1 MEENDE
7 ITTVTDTV
15 ETPDPARTPVE
26 YVRKTRADRLRENAQ
41 QPDFA
46 APKAKTTDMVFK
58 ESVMNLTPS
67 EINEIMRNS
76 GIKGSAWEQ
85 TGVAIENALTNMN
98 QLPDELAISVG
109 NLSNYITGGQIG
121 QELQDVAFESL
132 KERMADVQLNNESV
146 GGVSN
151 LFAQIAGGSVSFMQ
165 LALEGLATGGYLS
178 LAHIGAQ
185 SFGEGVYNDMKK
197 YADEHDGSL
206 KGYRPNG
213 TDLAINTANMIMQVA
228 IEERL
233 GVGSPRFLRGWS
245 RGFWKEAGSGF
256 VQEAAQDL
264 LSDFAEVLKG
274 NEDAQIMLE
283 NADQYL
289 LDGLIGAILQGPL
302 GAVTYSQGRRRADHI
317 IALAHAQVKGRN
329 TPIKEDFDVATKIND
344 AKERNYMSAFTEE
357 FKAAFDAS
365 TGEGQLQA
373 NIAKA
378 INDAIKAKE
387 LDLGIDDETKR
398 AQKVEQIATQETLT
412 AMEMATEQNKSI
424 SEMGINNIVYKDGAI
439 WVEGMTP
446 ELGERAVEYARVL
459 AERQTGL
466 AEVQMK
472 LDATNREIAQIKKD
486 LAEAKVQSK
495 EAFAEKL
502 QARLEKQTKL
512 AEKRKIQAEQ
522 LKAQTDKIEA
532 QIAKQLKEAPKTVAE
547 PKMEVKSPAEN
558 VQKPVE
564 TRQENVQKPVE
575 QQKPAEEQKPLAK
588 VAEKLQ
594 KPKGEKKSLS
604 AERGKKSK
612 TKAKAKKKM
621 TLKELKAA
629 LKEHFKKAY
638 NGVSDDFINRYVDE
652 AIEDVELTRNKN
664 TMLRLLAENFD
675 QYYKDGKVDTEEI
688 LYDGDIKG
696 ETVFAQYM
704 METDDLIAADDSDSD
719 AMEVVDTFLN
729 AVHDLPITTKEQAME
744 WVKNHQY
751 QSTIAK
757 LGLDEEAVDNDVFEF
772 EGSEYDLSQIT
783 REDLN
788 EYEQKKV
795 KDHISKE
802 EKKKHLTREDVIN
815 NLTENNDRFLK
826 LVIPVE
832 GKSFIEA
839 NQETLDKI
847 DIFAKADFLQRALA
861 NDKIT
866 PAMIDEIFD
875 FVKSMPQDAYLSNV
889 YYDIAV
895 KPTTNVETAVKAKE
909 EYDKIFTPKS
919 EQLIEDWAG
928 KTPSEVGNEG
938 LGKIYTVYTS
948 EIKPYTKDGVITDRS
963 AEENQ
968 DDLREVGKTIFS
980 QELLDYMFL
989 KYDFDPRVQA
999 WVKENPDLMHNNDEQ
1014 KDAWENYSESD
1025 LVDILGEDMDF
1036 PPENLIQYDEN
1047 TKHDEEGNAI
1057 YDYEQ
1062 SVYKMPSTQEEFEA
1076 KIAEAMIK
1084 QTKNALEIEDSD
1096 IDAYE
1101 VRKNETPY
1109 LFQSETEYTDDT
1121 IVVDGKERTVY
1132 NSEGN
1137 RIATTKEA
1145 LTNFW
1150 RWFGD
1155 SKVVDDQGR
1164 PLVVYHGSETEGIE
1178 EFDNTKNTTKQ
1189 RQIGAEEGYFFT
1201 DSKKVAERFRTAEQR
1216 KAEAKYYRE
1225 GTTVEHVE
1233 EPVFDKQGREVGTT
1247 HYAKTTLPEY
1257 KDFGLYP
1264 MYLRMENISEYDGE
1278 IIGTGEDRQT
1288 MLRSAKAN
1296 GKDGV
1301 IIYNADTG
1309 AGIANEYIVFD
1320 NTNIKSPKNEGTFSP
1335 DTGKFM
1341 KQSKAEGTGSDKY
1354 RGAYDEKLKR
1364 IILSDKSDLTTIQ
1377 HEFAHYWLQNNFKWA
1392 RSGLASPEWL
1402 RKWRDVEEA
1411 LGIEPQDR
1419 FLSKQASE
1427 KFARAYE
1434 RFIMEGKYN
1443 DDLKWAFD
1451 GFKEFY
1457 DETYEDLKNE
1467 YFDLSEELD
1476 PAIVD
1481 WFNRQRPTTEKALKE
1496 QAYKKVATVA
1506 MAQGAE
1512 IVDKVDDNTYT
1523 VSSMNKNGEIETEVL
1538 VSDNAT
1544 KDSKLVEYS
1553 GKKKERRMV
1562 KGLQEINKDINS
1574 DMYKAVNNAGTVEN
1588 ARNWVE
1594 SDYNGAWQAL
1604 NDPNTALID
1613 RTALYQAFKSYAED
1627 GHPEVA
1633 VDLAQ
1638 INLTKEMTD
1647 LGQAMSI
1654 LSERSEFD
1662 PMNIIDMAQ
1671 KALGEPSAEDLS
1683 EETADMHVEQEQSNL
1698 TEQQVNDL
1706 KNQTECKL

>member
-1 MEENDE
+1 MEENKDLEQESSSTPQPMTKADE
-7 ITTVTDTV
+7 IKQTW
-15 ETPDPARTPVE
+15 
-26 YVRKTRADRLRENAQ
+26 LS
-41 QPDFA
+41 PDFT
-46 APKAKTTDMVFK
+46 PTKVMTDK
-58 ESVMNLTPS
+58 DLLSTSVMQMSDAEREDLLRS
-67 EINEIMRNS
+67 
-76 GIKGSAWEQ
+76 
-85 TGVAIENALTNMN
+85 TGVYASTGQQVSTAIENALTGMN
-98 QLPDELAISVG
+98 QLGDELMISFG
-109 NLSNYITGGQIG
+109 NVSNYITGGAMG
-121 QELQDVAFESL
+121 KELQDIAYDS
-132 KERMADVQLNNESV
+132 MARRYEYMAMNEDAV
-146 GGVSN
+146 GGIRSE
-151 LFAQIAGGSVSFMQ
+151 LAQLAGGATSFLQ

-185 SFGEGVYNDMKK
+185 SFGEGTYNDMKA
-197 YADEHDGSL
+197 YADKHDGSL
-206 KGYRPNG
+206 EGYKPQG
-213 TDLAINTANMIMQVA
+213 VDLAINTANAIMQVA
-228 IEERL
+228 TEEIL
-233 GVGSPRFLRGWS
+233 GVGRVGFIKSAALRG
-245 RGFWKEAGSGF
+245 GIKEGLGGF
-256 VQEAAQDL
+256 VQEAAQGALADL
-264 LSDFAEVLKG
+264 AEAMKG
-274 NEDAQIMLE
+274 NEEYGVLLDNI
-283 NADQYL
+283 DQYVR
-289 LDGLIGAILQGPL
+289 DGIIGGVLQGPL
-302 GAVTYSQGRRRADHI
+302 GAASYHHYHAKATNTLSGAIAKARGHETPTAEDQQQAEDI
-317 IALAHAQVKGRN
+317 IGAN
-329 TPIKEDFDVATKIND
+329 
-344 AKERNYMSAFTEE
+344 ERGYASAFVKE

-398 AQKVEQIATQETLT
+398 AQRIEQIATQETLN
-412 AMEMATEQNKSI
+412 AMEMATEQNKSV
-424 SEMGINNIVYKDGAI
+424 SEMGISNIVYKDGAI

-466 AEVQMK
+466 AEVQTK

-532 QIAKQLKEAPKTVAE
+532 QIAKQLKEAPKTVVE

-575 QQKPAEEQKPLAK
+575 QPKPAEEPKPLAK

-604 AERGKKSK
+604 AERGKKPK

-629 LKEHFKKAY
+629 LKEHFKKVY
-638 NGVSDDFINRYVDE
+638 NGVSDDFIERYIDE

-675 QYYKDGKVDTEEI
+675 QYYKDGNVDTEEI

-719 AMEVVDTFLN
+719 VMEVVDTFLN
-729 AVHDLPITTKEQAME
+729 AVHDVPITTKEQAME
-744 WVKNHQY
+744 WAKNHQY

-757 LGLDEEAVDNDVFEF
+757 LGLDEDAVDNDVFEF

-788 EYEQKKV
+788 EYEQEKV

-826 LVIPVE
+826 IVIPVE

-839 NQETLDKI
+839 NKETLDKI
-847 DIFAKADFLQRALA
+847 NIFAKADFLQRALV

-875 FVKSMPQDAYLSNV
+875 FIKSMPQDAYLSNV

-948 EIKPYTKDGVITDRS
+948 EIKPYIKDGVITDKS

-968 DDLREVGKTIFS
+968 DDLREVGKTLFS

-1047 TKHDEEGNAI
+1047 TKHDEDGNAI

-1109 LFQSETEYTDDT
+1109 LFQS
-1121 IVVDGKERTVY
+1121 
-1132 NSEGN
+1132 
-1137 RIATTKEA
+1137 
-1145 LTNFW
+1145 
-1150 RWFGD
+1150 
-1155 SKVVDDQGR
+1155 KV
-1164 PLVVYHGSETEGIE
+1164 
-1178 EFDNTKNTTKQ
+1178 
-1189 RQIGAEEGYFFT
+1189 
-1201 DSKKVAERFRTAEQR
+1201 
-1216 KAEAKYYRE
+1216 
-1225 GTTVEHVE
+1225 
-1233 EPVFDKQGREVGTT
+1233 
-1247 HYAKTTLPEY
+1247 
-1257 KDFGLYP
+1257 
-1264 MYLRMENISEYDGE
+1264 
-1278 IIGTGEDRQT
+1278 
-1288 MLRSAKAN
+1288 
-1296 GKDGV
+1296 
-1301 IIYNADTG
+1301 
-1309 AGIANEYIVFD
+1309 
-1320 NTNIKSPKNEGTFSP
+1320 
-1335 DTGKFM
+1335 
-1341 KQSKAEGTGSDKY
+1341 EGTGSDKY
-1354 RGAYDEKLKR
+1354 RGSYDERLKR
-1364 IILSDKSDLTTIQ
+1364 IVLSDKSDLTTIQ

-1434 RFIMEGKYN
+1434 RYIMEGKVAE
-1443 DDLKWAFD
+1443 DLQWAFE
-1451 GFKEFY
+1451 GFQKFY
-1457 DETYEDLKNE
+1457 QDTYEDLESE

-1481 WFNRQRPTTEKALKE
+1481 WFNRQRPATEAQLK
-1496 QAYKKVATVA
+1496 QNAYKKVATVA
-1506 MAQGAE
+1506 MAQGAS
-1512 IVDKVDDNTYT
+1512 IVTPVNEN
-1523 VSSMNKNGEIETEVL
+1523 VSVVSNMNEDGEIESQVITTDAE
-1538 VSDNAT
+1538 T
-1544 KDSKLVEYS
+1544 KDSKLAKFS
-1553 GKKKERRMV
+1553 DKKKARRTV
-1562 KGLQEINKDINS
+1562 EGLREINPDVKTDQYNVLNR
-1574 DMYKAVNNAGTVEN
+1574 AQTVEE
-1588 ARNWVE
+1588 AHNWIVR
-1594 SDYNGAWQAL
+1594 DRAGAWAAL
-1604 NDPNTALID
+1604 NDETTNPID
-1613 RTALYQAFKSYAED
+1613 RAALFQAFKNEAENGDYALGAE
-1627 GHPEVA
+1627 
-1633 VDLAQ
+1633 LAA
-1638 INLTKEMTD
+1638 IKFPKNVTE
-1647 LGQAMSI
+1647 LGQAISV
-1654 LSERSEFD
+1654 LGERAEFD
-1662 PMNIIDMAQ
+1662 PLTIIEQ
-1671 KALGEPSAEDLS
+1671 KQKSLGEPTETEIASEIKEMGLDADLTDED
-1683 EETADMHVEQEQSNL
+1683 
-1698 TEQQVNDL
+1698 VNEL
-1706 KNQTECKL
+1706 KNSTECVL

>member
-1 MEENDE
+1 MEENKDLEQESSSTPQPMTKADE
-7 ITTVTDTV
+7 IKQTW
-15 ETPDPARTPVE
+15 
-26 YVRKTRADRLRENAQ
+26 LS
-41 QPDFA
+41 PDFT
-46 APKAKTTDMVFK
+46 PTKVMTDK
-58 ESVMNLTPS
+58 DLLSTSVMQMSDAEREDLLRS
-67 EINEIMRNS
+67 
-76 GIKGSAWEQ
+76 
-85 TGVAIENALTNMN
+85 TGVYASTGQQVSTAIENALTGMN
-98 QLPDELAISVG
+98 QLGDELMISFG
-109 NLSNYITGGQIG
+109 NVSNYITGGAMG
-121 QELQDVAFESL
+121 KELQDIAYDS
-132 KERMADVQLNNESV
+132 MARRYEYMAMNEDAV
-146 GGVSN
+146 GGIRSE
-151 LFAQIAGGSVSFMQ
+151 LAQLAGGATSFLQ

-185 SFGEGVYNDMKK
+185 SFGEGTYNDMKA
-197 YADEHDGSL
+197 YADKHDGSL
-206 KGYRPNG
+206 EGYKPQG
-213 TDLAINTANMIMQVA
+213 VDLAINTANAIMQVA
-228 IEERL
+228 TEEIL
-233 GVGSPRFLRGWS
+233 GVGRVGFIKSAALRG
-245 RGFWKEAGSGF
+245 GIKEGLGGF
-256 VQEAAQDL
+256 VQEAAQGALADL
-264 LSDFAEVLKG
+264 AEAMKG
-274 NEDAQIMLE
+274 NEEYGILLDNI
-283 NADQYL
+283 DQYVR
-289 LDGLIGAILQGPL
+289 DGIIGGVLQGPL
-302 GAVTYSQGRRRADHI
+302 GAASYHHYHAKATNTLSGAIAKARGHETPTAEDQQQAEDI
-317 IALAHAQVKGRN
+317 ISAN
-329 TPIKEDFDVATKIND
+329 
-344 AKERNYMSAFTEE
+344 ERGYASAFVKE

-398 AQKVEQIATQETLT
+398 AQKVEQIATQETLN
-412 AMEMATEQNKSI
+412 AMEQANEQNKSI

-466 AEVQMK
+466 AEVQTK

-495 EAFAEKL
+495 EAFAKKL

-532 QIAKQLKEAPKTVAE
+532 QIAKQLKEAPKTVVE
-547 PKMEVKSPAEN
+547 PKMEVKSPTEN

-564 TRQENVQKPVE
+564 TRQENVQKPAE
-575 QQKPAEEQKPLAK
+575 QPKPAEEPKPLAK

-629 LKEHFKKAY
+629 LKEHFKKVY
-638 NGVSDDFINRYVDE
+638 NGVSDDFIERYVDE

-664 TMLRLLAENFD
+664 TALKILAEHFD
-675 QYYKDGKVDTEEI
+675 ELYDPNDNTKVNWEWLQE
-688 LYDGDIKG
+688 YDGDIKG
-696 ETVFAQYM
+696 DSFTALYMYETGDITVN
-704 METDDLIAADDSDSD
+704 EDSD
-719 AMEVVDTFLN
+719 ADVWEVVDEFTS
-729 AVHDLPITTKEQAME
+729 AVHDVPITTKEQAME

-757 LGLDEEAVDNDVFEF
+757 LGLDEDAVDNDVFEF

-788 EYEQKKV
+788 EYEQEKV

-826 LVIPVE
+826 IVIPVE

-839 NQETLDKI
+839 NKETLDKI
-847 DIFAKADFLQRALA
+847 NIFAKADFLQRALV

-875 FVKSMPQDAYLSNV
+875 FIKSMPQDTYLSNV

-938 LGKIYTVYTS
+938 LGKIYTVYNS
-948 EIKPYTKDGVITDRS
+948 EIKPYMKDGVITDKS

-968 DDLREVGKTIFS
+968 DDLREVGKTLFS

-1014 KDAWENYSESD
+1014 KDAWEYYSESD

-1047 TKHDEEGNAI
+1047 TKYDEDGNAI

-1109 LFQSETEYTDDT
+1109 LFQ
-1121 IVVDGKERTVY
+1121 
-1132 NSEGN
+1132 N
-1137 RIATTKEA
+1137 
-1145 LTNFW
+1145 
-1150 RWFGD
+1150 
-1155 SKVVDDQGR
+1155 KV
-1164 PLVVYHGSETEGIE
+1164 
-1178 EFDNTKNTTKQ
+1178 
-1189 RQIGAEEGYFFT
+1189 
-1201 DSKKVAERFRTAEQR
+1201 
-1216 KAEAKYYRE
+1216 
-1225 GTTVEHVE
+1225 
-1233 EPVFDKQGREVGTT
+1233 
-1247 HYAKTTLPEY
+1247 
-1257 KDFGLYP
+1257 
-1264 MYLRMENISEYDGE
+1264 
-1278 IIGTGEDRQT
+1278 
-1288 MLRSAKAN
+1288 
-1296 GKDGV
+1296 
-1301 IIYNADTG
+1301 
-1309 AGIANEYIVFD
+1309 
-1320 NTNIKSPKNEGTFSP
+1320 
-1335 DTGKFM
+1335 
-1341 KQSKAEGTGSDKY
+1341 EGTGSDKY
-1354 RGAYDEKLKR
+1354 RGAYDERLKR
-1364 IILSDKSDLTTIQ
+1364 IVLSDKSDLTTIQ

-1506 MAQGAE
+1506 MAQGADV
-1512 IVDKVDDNTYT
+1512 ITPVNNNTYA
-1523 VSSMNKNGEIETEVL
+1523 VSSMNENGEVTTDLVVTDTE
-1538 VSDNAT
+1538 AQ
-1544 KDSKLVEYS
+1544 DSKLAQFS
-1553 GKKKERRMV
+1553 DKKKKRRV
-1562 KGLQEINKDINS
+1562 IEGLRESNKEIAPDKYNVLNRAATVEEAKAWVASDYAGAWAALNS
-1574 DMYKAVNNAGTVEN
+1574 DSTN
-1588 ARNWVE
+1588 
-1594 SDYNGAWQAL
+1594 
-1604 NDPNTALID
+1604 LID
-1613 RTALYQAFKSYAED
+1613 RSALFQAFKELAEN
-1627 GHPEVA
+1627 GNYQLGK
-1633 VDLAQ
+1633 DLAAIKFPKQ
-1638 INLTKEMTD
+1638 MTEI
-1647 LGQAMSI
+1647 GQAVSV
-1654 LSERSEFD
+1654 LGERSEFD
-1662 PMNIIDMAQ
+1662 PLTILENAQ
-1671 KALGEPSAEDLS
+1671 KALGEPSAEDIAS
-1683 EETADMHVEQEQSNL
+1683 ETADMGLDVEL
-1698 TEQQVNDL
+1698 TEDQVKEL
-1706 KNQTECKL
+1706 KETTECVL